1 MAFKERTADWIARNF
16 TNFPPPMVDGDDMS
30 LPWQDD
36 EHWIE
41 DRFDRG
47 ALHERKTSGYWTG
60 DERAPT
66 WVWPLGGSLNTP
78 PPPFRGFRENRGN
91 LAPKPEKS
99 GQGMALAP
107 PAPPAAANA
116 HAGRPLDARPI
127 DTRSIA
133 SSDAPDS
140 RRYYEP
146 REYRDDLA
154 RQQQFS
160 ARERFRDEAY
170 WGHRGPRYDPRNA
183 RPEYSDR
190 DALDRKRLFERDRD
204 RYYDADRED
213 QTRARET
220 RQLRGLER
228 LFPSP
233 DVREARC
240 GPDGHPIAHVTELLD
255 ADTHMDGASMTAAAP
270 DPDYVTRE
278 EERIARSRVRASR
291 DPNAPEPVTR
301 ARDARLGVWRNL
313 QIATI
318 DQAMNLS
325 DWLDKGE
332 ESSFEFFQF
341 IVQNAAALPL
351 EFRSEGESYIMRH
364 QQALERGWW
373 VTTTGAPRPSHA
385 ERLRGANSGSRG
397 GITAAGPAHRRINDD
412 PLSRSGNTGPSHRHV
427 EDAPPIGSHQSGR
440 VYGPSGPSQPASWS
454 AGPIAPVPSQGA
466 AANARGYLGSA
477 PPNPDDIAPGDAAV
491 GDFRVWHGFPNSLA
505 TAVEVAR
512 HFSFTPPLMW
522 TTGMRNMLG
531 ERPRPAGDTAHVED
545 ALAYATCVALG
556 PSDRRAL
563 DHQWRRW
570 YETVTL
576 MLSIPGY
583 YAHLVVAGGY
593 PPASLPLQH
602 YPYLTDNFTMPLAA
616 AWLICHGIPV
626 SGPAI
631 TALESF
637 ARSRRNVRN
646 NIVDLN
652 NVGWS
657 DTPHSLAAALED
669 STPIPAWAELQHA
682 PLRPGSHEVPGAG
695 PPRPA
700 FDGLAASMHAQMDVI
715 RETSA
720 DVPST
725 TIGISGTL
733 LINDPVG
740 AANDLPE
747 PPPDTP
753 EAQGPAS
760 A

>member
-16 TNFPPPMVDGDDMS
+16 TNFPPPMADGDSDMS

-60 DERAPT
+60 DECAPT

-78 PPPFRGFRENRGN
+78 PPPFRSFRENRGN
-91 LAPKPEKS
+91 LAPKPEES

-116 HAGRPLDARPI
+116 HAGRPLDACPI

-146 REYRDDLA
+146 REYRDDL
-154 RQQQFS
+154 

-190 DALDRKRLFERDRD
+190 DALDRERLFERDRD
-204 RYYDADRED
+204 RSYDADRED

-220 RQLRGLER
+220 RQLRGRSFDTRREPPRREVER

-233 DVREARC
+233 DIREARR
-240 GPDGHPIAHVTELLD
+240 GPDRHPIA
-255 ADTHMDGASMTAAAP
+255 
-270 DPDYVTRE
+270 R
-278 EERIARSRVRASR
+278 
-291 DPNAPEPVTR
+291 
-301 ARDARLGVWRNL
+301 
-313 QIATI
+313 IATI

-373 VTTTGAPRPSHA
+373 VTTTGAPRPSRA
-385 ERLRGANSGSRG
+385 EHLHGANSGSRG
-397 GITAAGPAHRRINDD
+397 GITAAGPAHRRIDDD
-412 PLSRSGNTGPSHRHV
+412 PLSRSGNTGPSHRRV
-427 EDAPPIGSHQSGR
+427 EDAPPIGSRQSGR

-491 GDFRVWHGFPNSLA
+491 GQTRIPKFPCHRGRGGQAFLLHTPLDVDDWDA
-505 TAVEVAR
+505 QHAR
-512 HFSFTPPLMW
+512 RTPA
-522 TTGMRNMLG
+522 
-531 ERPRPAGDTAHVED
+531 PRGRHRSRRGRAGICH
-545 ALAYATCVALG
+545 
-556 PSDRRAL
+556 
-563 DHQWRRW
+563 WRRW

-616 AWLICHGIPV
+616 AWLIRHGIPV

-657 DTPHSLAAALED
+657 DTPCSLAAALED

-695 PPRPA
+695 PPHPA
-700 FDGLAASMHAQMDVI
+700 FDGLAASMHAQMDVV